1 MRRIGL
7 LLGFLALCLLWQDGW
22 SLHAQTPSEPQARID
37 VDIELVLA
45 IDISYSMDLEEL
57 ALQREG
63 YAQAFR
69 TAEIKKAIAG
79 GQLGRIAVMMFDW
92 ASSFDQRVT
101 VPWTLLDTPESI
113 DAFADKVSTIPIR
126 RASRTSISGAIDF
139 AVVQLSDNKYLGLRQ
154 VIDISGDGPNNNG
167 RAVLPARADALA
179 KGYTINGLPIVLK
192 RGGWG
197 DIEDLDEYYKACV
210 IGGPRSFM
218 VPIRSRDEFIPA
230 IRTKLLL
237 EIANLQPN
245 DLLPNDHL
253 RTSPFGGLVKRTQ
266 AYEHQNRPDCMVGE
280 RQWRERWERGN

>member
-1 MRRIGL
+1 MRRICL
-7 LLGFLALCLLWQDGW
+7 ALAFTLAALLGGL
-22 SLHAQTPSEPQARID
+22 SPSPAQAPQPAAPSSRIE

-45 IDISYSMDLEEL
+45 VDVSYSMDLEEL

-69 TAEIKKAIAG
+69 TPEIKKAIAA

-92 ASSFDQRVT
+92 ASAGDQRVS

-113 DAFADKVSTIPIR
+113 DAFADRIAAIPIR

-139 AVVQLSDNKYLGLRQ
+139 AVVQLAGNPYEGTRQ

-167 RAVLPARADALA
+167 RPVLPARDEALA
-179 KGYTINGLPIVLK
+179 RGYTINGLPILLK

-197 DIEDLDEYYKACV
+197 DIEDLDLYYKACV
-210 IGGPRSFM
+210 VGGPRSFM
-218 VPIRSRDEFIPA
+218 VPIRTRDEFIPA
-230 IRTKLLL
+230 IRTKILL
-237 EIANLQPN
+237 EIAGLRPS
-245 DLLPNDHL
+245 DLP
-253 RTSPFGGLVKRTQ
+253 GGLIEPAQFYSHT
-266 AYEHQNRPDCMVGE
+266 ARPDCMIGE

>member
-1 MRRIGL
+1 MRRRSL
-7 LLGFLALCLLWQDGW
+7 LLIAAMLALCAPFALR
-22 SLHAQTPSEPQARID
+22 AQTPPAQAPAGNRIE

-45 IDISYSMDLEEL
+45 LDISYSMDLEEL

-69 TAEIKKAIAG
+69 TPEIKKAIAG
-79 GQLGRIAVMMFDW
+79 GQLGRVAVLMFDW

-113 DAFADKVSTIPIR
+113 DAFADKVAAVPIR

-139 AVVQLSDNKYLGLRQ
+139 ATAQLVGNPYEGTRR

-167 RAVLPARADALA
+167 RPVVPARDDALA
-179 KGYTINGLPIVLK
+179 KGVTINGLPIVMK

-197 DIEDLDEYYKACV
+197 DIDDLDLYYKACV
-210 IGGPRSFM
+210 IGGPRAFM
-218 VPIRSRDEFIPA
+218 VPIRAKEEFIPA

-237 EIANLQPN
+237 EIADLQPS
-245 DLLPNDHL
+245 DLPALD
-253 RTSPFGGLVKRTQ
+253 PFSGLIKRTQ
-266 AYEHQNRPDCMVGE
+266 SSSRPDCMVGE
-280 RQWRERWERGN
+280 KQWRERWERGN

>member
-7 LLGFLALCLLWQDGW
+7 LLGLIALVCLWPAEQAAR
-22 SLHAQTPSEPQARID
+22 AQTPPQTQID

-45 IDISYSMDLEEL
+45 VDISYSMDLEEL
-57 ALQREG
+57 GLQREG

-69 TAEIKKAIAG
+69 TQEIKKAIAG

-101 VPWTLLDTPESI
+101 VAWTLLDTPESI
-113 DAFADKVSTIPIR
+113 DAFADRIAATPIR

-139 AVVQLSDNKYLGLRQ
+139 AVGQLSDNKYRGLRQ

-167 RAVLPARADALA
+167 RPVVPARADALA

-197 DIEDLDEYYKACV
+197 DIEDLDEYYKTCV
-210 IGGPRSFM
+210 IGGPRAFM
-218 VPIRSRDEFIPA
+218 VPIRARDQFIPA

-237 EIANLQPN
+237 EIADLQPD
-245 DLLPNDHL
+245 DL
-253 RTSPFGGLVKRTQ
+253 SPMDPFSGMIRRTQ
-266 AYEHQNRPDCMVGE
+266 NYTHQSKPDCMIGE